1 MLVTKLPKN
10 GLKPN
15 LDGSV
20 NRASLM
26 DSKVNLGKGTEL
38 A

>member
-1 MLVTKLPKN
+1 MLVTKFPKN

-20 NRASLM
+20 NRVSLV
-26 DSKVNLGKGTEL
+26 DSGADFEQGAEL